1 MRKPVVGVM
10 GGSKATKPV
19 AEMARTLGRL
29 IAENGWILL
38 NGGGDGGVMD
48 ASSHG
53 ARSAGGLV
61 IGILPG
67 KTDRRASQ
75 HLDVAIMTDGG
86 DGRNYMNV
94 LSSDVVIACPGKL
107 GTRTEVLLALNNHK
121 PVVLL
126 GLEFGPELNPYRRTG
141 QLQEAQTP
149 DEAIEMVSQI
159 VKGPAQKEGM
169 RGDSV
174 L

>member
-1 MRKPVVGVM
+1 MRKPVIGVM

-29 IAENGWILL
+29 IAEHGWILL

-48 ASSHG
+48 ASAQG
-53 ARSAGGLV
+53 ARSAGGFV
-61 IGILPG
+61 IGILPS

-75 HLDVAIMTDGG
+75 HLDVAIMTGGG

-107 GTRTEVLLALNNHK
+107 GTRTEVLLALNNAK
-121 PVVLL
+121 PVILL
-126 GLEFGPELNPYRRTG
+126 GLEFGPELDTYRRSG

-149 DEAIEMVSQI
+149 EQAIEMAARI
-159 VKGPAQKEGM
+159 LGENDRRTHAE
-169 RGDSV
+169 
-174 L
+174 